1 MPLYEYKCS
10 GCGHQFELL
19 ILKASQTVACPSCA
33 GESLERMLSMFAVS
47 SEGIATGKHG
57 VSLQAQQQAE
67 REAGARQ
74 AKNPDRTQAS
84 ALTTPP
90 LRTNLMSRIFRTL
103 ATAAAL
109 AQIILHTAAA
119 QPSFSFR
126 VVASGLSMPWDVVW
140 GPDDQLWVTERTG
153 RRVIRVNPATGA
165 VTPALSVDESYDPG
179 ESWHEGVLGLALHPD
194 LLKGAGRDYVYVA
207 YTYDADAGPAL
218 SRKLKVRRYTY
229 DTAKFTLRDP
239 VDVITNLPAHDDHGG
254 GRLVYRAGS
263 EAVFDARRQ
272 RRQLARELLHAEQ
285 GPGSANS
292 GSKSPHAT
300 GRRTKARF
308 CGSTSTVQFLPTT
321 RRSTASAVTSTHT
334 ATAIRRAWDLAR
346 PGCSIRRSMAP
357 TRTTSST

>member
-1 MPLYEYKCS
+1 MRRRIARADAFDVCRQL
-10 GCGHQFELL
+10 G
-19 ILKASQTVACPSCA
+19 
-33 GESLERMLSMFAVS
+33 RN
-47 SEGIATGKHG
+47 ATGEYG

-74 AKNPDRTQAS
+74 AKNPDRAQAS
-84 ALTTPP
+84 ALTTNHQPF
-90 LRTNLMSRIFRTL
+90 TNHMSRIFRTL

-153 RRVIRVNPATGA
+153 RRVIRVNPSTGA

-207 YTYDADAGPAL
+207 YTYDVDAGPAL

-229 DTAKFTLRDP
+229 DTAKFTLQRSRRRHHE
-239 VDVITNLPAHDDHGG
+239 PARARRPRRGAA
-254 GRLVYRAGS
+254 RVRAGS
-263 EAVFDARRQ
+263 KAVFDARRQ

-285 GPGSANS
+285 GPGSANRGRTS
-292 GSKSPHAT
+292 SHAT
-300 GRRTKARF
+300 GRATKARF
-308 CGSTSTVQFLPTT
+308 CGSTSTVRFPLTT
-321 RRSTASAVTSTHT
+321 RRSTASAATSTRT
-334 ATAIRRAWDLAR
+334 VTAIRRAWDLAR
-346 PGCSIRRSMAP
+346 PDCSIRRSMVPAQ
-357 TRTTSST
+357 TTSST